1 MSHSPFPNLP
11 PAIAKMRASSGELGL
26 LLASWCDQNSG
37 SENFAGLEAMV
48 HLLKTEFG
56 RLPGVAEFV
65 PLTVTPAEALRIRVR
80 PNAPI
85 QLLFSGHY
93 DTAYG
98 ETDPF
103 QRCEFS
109 NAQKMRGPG
118 VIDMKGGLVVMHAAL
133 EAFERTKHSGQ
144 VGYEVLL
151 TPDKETGSFGSALLL
166 AKTAKRHHF
175 GFVFEPARL
184 NGDAVRSRNGT
195 GNFVATCFGRP
206 IPATDGHEA
215 GPNAVATLAHFLSLA
230 KRLPQELPGVQVQVG
245 PIRGGSATPGVSVF
259 AEADIDLSLSGQTH
273 AVTVL
278 VRLQALA
285 ASINAGEGCKVELNG
300 GFRRPQMESTPAA
313 ESVFS
318 LWQQCGRDLGL
329 APFSWVHSERSSDA
343 NLLAAAGLPCLD
355 GLGPIGDRMHSPE
368 EWVDLNS
375 IVQRA
380 QITALFLHRLS
391 AGEIQLPPRVLS

>member
-1 MSHSPFPNLP
+1 MNLP
-11 PAIAKMRASSGELGL
+11 PPIAKMRASAGELGL

-48 HLLKTEFG
+48 YLLKAEFG
-56 RLPGVAEFV
+56 RLPGVAEYL

-80 PNAPI
+80 PKAPI

-98 ETDPF
+98 ETDAF

-109 NAQKMRGPG
+109 GAEKMRGPG

-144 VGYEVLL
+144 IGYEVLL
-151 TPDKETGSFGSALLL
+151 TPDKETGSYGSALIL

-175 GFVFEPARL
+175 GFVFEPARP
-184 NGDAVRSRNGT
+184 NGDVVRSRNGT
-195 GNFVATCFGRP
+195 GNFIVTCYGRP
-206 IPATDGHEA
+206 TPVAGGQEA
-215 GPNAVATLAHFLSLA
+215 GPNAVATLTKFLSHVS
-230 KRLPQELPGVQVQVG
+230 RLPHELPGVQVNVG
-245 PIRGGSATPGVSVF
+245 PIRGGAATPGVSVF
-259 AEADIDLSLSGQTH
+259 SDAELDLSLTGDVK

-278 VRLQALA
+278 GRLQVLA
-285 ASINAGEGCKVELNG
+285 ATINASDGCKVEING
-300 GFRRPQMESTPAA
+300 AFRRPPMDCPPAT
-313 ESVFS
+313 ENVFS
-318 LWQQCGRDLGL
+318 LWQQCNRDLGL
-329 APFSWVHSERSSDA
+329 APFSWVHSNRSSDA

-368 EWVDLNS
+368 EWVDLIS
-375 IVQRA
+375 LVQRA
-380 QITALFLHRLS
+380 QITALFLHRL
-391 AGEIQLPPRVLS
+391 AVGEITLPPRTPG